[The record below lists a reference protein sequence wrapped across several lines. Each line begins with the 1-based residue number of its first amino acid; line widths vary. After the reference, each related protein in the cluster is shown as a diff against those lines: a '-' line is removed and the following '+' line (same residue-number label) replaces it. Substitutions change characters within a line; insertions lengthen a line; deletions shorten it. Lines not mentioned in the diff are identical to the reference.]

1 MQTFFF
7 QTELKSFERV
17 ADGVKI
23 KGFASTP
30 DLDRQYDIVI
40 PTAFKRSLDQYIKD
54 GISPALLRSHDSNRP
69 CGKILMDGED
79 APVITDAGLL
89 ITALVTE
96 KETCDQVMSG
106 EMQTFSIGYIPSV
119 GGVGYEMRGTGKFS
133 KMDGEELYVETRIIS
148 DLDWIETSIVS
159 TPANPKAIFS
169 LTKSVKSF
177 FDSFPSSLMKKPCEF
192 CSDKKSS
199 CGMIGKKSI
208 CSDCIAKMEFKGEAI
223 KKVQA
228 GATMHAAVFSKEKFD
243 KDAATKLCAEKGLK
257 SDLCVET
264 DKAFVFG
271 QSEEKVTAEQ
281 LEASTSETEG
291 LTFLLVKE
299 VETEEQKKVREEKEA
314 ADKLAAEEL
323 AKKEAEEKAKKEAEE
338 LAKKEAEQL
347 AAKSSEHVETDAEK
361 AAAKVA
367 AEEAAAKDVKEET
380 VSVSP
385 EQKETIDYLAS
396 VFAEVSKKTATKTE
410 EKKIEKPEEKKIE
423 TESKAQAIDLIL
435 PILSA
440 FADEIVKLKK
450 AASEMQGIV
459 SKLPAPRGKG
469 MIAFQHS
476 VVAHEQKK
484 EKPTNSSLLNAFKEA
499 KSGKA
504 VTLGS
509 D

>member
-79 APVITDAGLL
+79 APVITDAGLQ

-96 KETCDQVMSG
+96 KETADQVMNG

-169 LTKSVKSF
+169 LAKSVKSF

-192 CSDKKSS
+192 CPDKKSS

-223 KKVQA
+223 KKVQE

-257 SDLCVET
+257 TDLCVET

-271 QSEEKVTAEQ
+271 QSEEKVAAEH
-281 LEASTSETEG
+281 LEASASETEG

-299 VETEEQKKVREEKEA
+299 AETEEQKKVREEKEA

-323 AKKEAEEKAKKEAEE
+323 AKKEAEEKKSEDKK
-338 LAKKEAEQL
+338 
-347 AAKSSEHVETDAEK
+347 
-361 AAAKVA
+361 
-367 AEEAAAKDVKEET
+367 
-380 VSVSP
+380 
-385 EQKETIDYLAS
+385 
-396 VFAEVSKKTATKTE
+396 
-410 EKKIEKPEEKKIE
+410 
-423 TESKAQAIDLIL
+423 
-435 PILSA
+435 
-440 FADEIVKLKK
+440 
-450 AASEMQGIV
+450 
-459 SKLPAPRGKG
+459 
-469 MIAFQHS
+469 
-476 VVAHEQKK
+476 
-484 EKPTNSSLLNAFKEA
+484 
-499 KSGKA
+499 
-504 VTLGS
+504 
-509 D
+509 